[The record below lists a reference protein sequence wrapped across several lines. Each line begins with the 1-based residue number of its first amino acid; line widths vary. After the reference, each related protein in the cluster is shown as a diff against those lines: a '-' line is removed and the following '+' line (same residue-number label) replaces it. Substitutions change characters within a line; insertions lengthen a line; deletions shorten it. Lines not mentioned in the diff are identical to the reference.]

1 MKYALIKEQS
11 NLFAVMLMCRL
22 LTVSVSGYYSWLNR
36 EPSLREKEN
45 IKLAIKI
52 KAIFDDEKSRSGAP
66 RITKRL
72 NAEGEPTGRH
82 RVASIMKQHGWRARA
97 AKKYKATTNSNH
109 KLPVAPNLLEQ
120 DFSAKKLNEKWVSD
134 ITYVWTDE
142 GWLYLAVVMDLY
154 SRMVVGWSIS
164 ERMTSKLVIDA
175 LQMALWRRKPP
186 RGLILHSDRGSQYC
200 SHEYQKLLT
209 THGLTCSM
217 SKRGDCFD
225 NAAMESW
232 NHSFKVEAIHGEKL
246 TTRALTKNH
255 VFEYIEIYY
264 NRKRLHSTIGYET
277 PESFEVKMVS

>member
-1 MKYALIKEQS
+1 M
-11 NLFAVMLMCRL
+11 VMCRL

-36 EPSLREKEN
+36 APFLREQEK
-45 IKLAIKI
+45 IKLTCKV
-52 KAIFDDEKSRSGAP
+52 KAIFNDEKSRAGSP

-72 NAEGEPTGRH
+72 NAEGDPASRH
-82 RVASIMKQHGWRARA
+82 CVAGIMRQNGWRARA

-109 KLPVAPNLLEQ
+109 RLPVAPNLLEQ
-120 DFSAKKLNEKWVSD
+120 DFSALKPNEKWVSD

-154 SRMVVGWSIS
+154 SRMVIGWSIS
-164 ERMTSKLVIDA
+164 ERMTSRFVIDA

-186 RGLILHSDRGSQYC
+186 HGLIVHSDRGSQYC
-200 SHEYQKLLT
+200 SHDYQKLFT
-209 THGLTCSM
+209 IHGFTGSM
-217 SKRGDCFD
+217 SKRVDCFD

-246 TTRALTKNH
+246 TTRNLTKNH

-264 NRKRLHSTIGYET
+264 NRKRLHSTIGYKT
-277 PESFEVKMVS
+277 PESFEVKMVA